1 MMRSVASSRERSSLP
16 QNVLKMRRSAL
27 PSSYPTLLTRPQ
39 HFSLPST
46 DHLRYSLS
54 ALSPLLPPLPAAP
67 SDVGSSRVHRQ
78 AAVLSPLLQALR
90 SDELCA
96 SEGARRRRGR
106 RAGVDMYMWR
116 RDGAGERRR
125 GRSEGR
131 RRRRRDAFRL
141 LFAAHS
147 PFNFSIVTC
156 DKMTWSREKR
166 RCLTGTRLEE
176 LLYVLRDIYE
186 SLVGPFVLLEQP
198 ARQES
203 ATFECKHGERS
214 IHIQSDRWDRMIFF
228 SFRTWKEVSPT
239 AHSK

>member
-1 MMRSVASSRERSSLP
+1 MKGPPSRRMSSRSDGQPSPALTQHVADASTALSSSKHRSPSVLP
-16 QNVLKMRRSAL
+16 LPFPL
-27 PSSYPTLLTRPQ
+27 PSSA
-39 HFSLPST
+39 SC
-46 DHLRYSLS
+46 S
-54 ALSPLLPPLPAAP
+54 APPRAAP

-78 AAVLSPLLQALR
+78 AAAPSRLLRALR

-96 SEGARRRRGR
+96 SEGARRRGR

-116 RDGAGERRR
+116 RDGGGERRR
-125 GRSEGR
+125 GRSER
-131 RRRRRDAFRL
+131 RRRMEAFRL

-176 LLYVLRDIYE
+176 LLYVLRDIDE
-186 SLVGPFVLLEQP
+186 SLVGLFVLLEQP

-203 ATFECKHGERS
+203 ATSKCKHGEHS
-214 IHIQSDRWDRMIFF
+214 IHIQSDRWDGMIFF

>member
-1 MMRSVASSRERSSLP
+1 MKGPPYRRMSSRSDGQPSPALT
-16 QNVLKMRRSAL
+16 QHVADASAAL
-27 PSSYPTLLTRPQ
+27 PSSKHR
-39 HFSLPST
+39 SPSVIP
-46 DHLRYSLS
+46 LAPFPS
-54 ALSPLLPPLPAAP
+54 ARSAPLPAAP

-78 AAVLSPLLQALR
+78 AAAPSPLLQALR

-96 SEGARRRRGR
+96 SEGARRRGR

-116 RDGAGERRR
+116 RDGGGERRR
-125 GRSEGR
+125 GRSER
-131 RRRRRDAFRL
+131 RRRIDAFRL
-141 LFAAHS
+141 LFAAPS
-147 PFNFSIVTC
+147 PFNLSIVTC
-156 DKMTWSREKR
+156 DKMTWSREER

-203 ATFECKHGERS
+203 VTSKCEHGERS

-228 SFRTWKEVSPT
+228 SFRTWNEVSPT